1 MSTTDSAVCAICPHH
16 CRLRE
21 GQYGR
26 CGARVARGG
35 AVVLAAPG
43 RLSSLALDPVEKKP
57 FAAWQS
63 GRTILSVG
71 QYGCNMR
78 CPFCQ
83 NHSIAQVRD
92 PAPAGRRVAA
102 HELRDEALRL
112 RSRRNV
118 GLCFTY
124 NEPLIAMEY
133 VREAFTLAREAGLLT
148 ALVTNGCVTAA
159 GRAPLLPLTDAWNI
173 DLKCFTV
180 EGYRR
185 LGGDLDAVRDTIE
198 AAAAT
203 AHVEVTTLVVPGF
216 NDSPDEIDALA
227 AWLAS
232 VRPDIPLHLTRFFP
246 QHRLTDRPP
255 TPIPTLTAL
264 RDIARRHL
272 SQVLLGN
279 V

>member
-1 MSTTDSAVCAICPHH
+1 MQTTDTATCTICPHL
-16 CRLRE
+16 CRLHE
-21 GQYGR
+21 GRTGR
-26 CGARVARGG
+26 CGARVARDG

-43 RLSSLALDPVEKKP
+43 HLSSLALDPVEKKP

-83 NHSIAQVRD
+83 NHSIAWVRD
-92 PAPAGRRVAA
+92 PAPGGRRVAA
-102 HELRDEALRL
+102 HELRDEAMRL
-112 RSRRNV
+112 RPRRNI

-133 VREAFTLAREAGLLT
+133 VCEAFALAREAGLLT

-159 GRAPLLPLTDAWNI
+159 GRDPLLPLTSAWNI
-173 DLKCFTV
+173 DLKCFTA

-185 LGGDLDAVRDTIE
+185 LGGDLAAVQATIE

-203 AHVEVTTLVVPGF
+203 AHVEVTTLIIPGF
-216 NDSPDEIDALA
+216 NDSPAEIDALA

-232 VRPDIPLHLTRFFP
+232 VRPDIPLHLSRFFP
-246 QHRLTDRPP
+246 RHRLTDRPP
-255 TPIPTLTAL
+255 TPIPSLEAL

-272 SQVLLGN
+272 RQVLLGN

>member
-1 MSTTDSAVCAICPHH
+1 MSTTETATCPICPHH

-21 GQYGR
+21 GQTGR
-26 CGARVARGG
+26 CGARIARDG

-43 RLSSLALDPVEKKP
+43 RLSALALDPVEKKP
-57 FAAWQS
+57 FAFWHP
-63 GRTILSVG
+63 GHTILSAG
-71 QYGCNMR
+71 MYGCNMR

-83 NHSIAQVRD
+83 NYSIAQV
-92 PAPAGRRVAA
+92 PTPAGHPVPAS
-102 HELRDEALRL
+102 ELRDQALRL
-112 RSRRNV
+112 RPRRNI

-124 NEPLIAMEY
+124 NEPLIAVEY
-133 VREAFTLAREAGLLT
+133 ICEAFALVREAGLQT

-159 GRAPLLPLTDAWNI
+159 GRDPLLPLTDAWNI
-173 DLKCFTV
+173 DLKCFTA

-185 LGGDLDAVRDTIE
+185 LGGDLSAVQATIR

-203 AHVEVTTLVVPGF
+203 AHVEVTTLIVPGF

-232 VRPDIPLHLTRFFP
+232 VRPDIPLHLSRFFP
-246 QHRLTDRPP
+246 QYRLTDRPP
-255 TPIPTLTAL
+255 TPVPTLRNL